1 MNVTERRERFRA
13 VLAGDECI
21 YPAPVFDPVSARIA
35 EDLGFEIGYFAEPA
49 AEATVLGGPN
59 FHAVLLSLSEL
70 AQQARRICRASNISL
85 EVEAYSGFGNALN
98 VMRTVEELEIAGVS
112 ALTIEDTVM
121 PIGFAGAEEMQF
133 RLTVD
138 PLISLEEGIGKMK
151 AAVAARKDP
160 SLVIVG
166 RTRALHLPI
175 GGVPETIRRVK
186 AYEKAG
192 VDAINLSGLGSLEQ
206 LEAIHAE
213 TKLPLVCGT
222 WLGTS
227 DKRSV
232 DKQFLAAHG
241 LRMEQPGHLS
251 LFAAMKA
258 EYDILKALRDG
269 AAPAELRIVQ
279 ASPELQGQVL
289 RKAQY
294 NEWIKNFLS

>member
-1 MNVTERRERFRA
+1 
-13 VLAGDECI
+13 
-21 YPAPVFDPVSARIA
+21 
-35 EDLGFEIGYFAEPA
+35 
-49 AEATVLGGPN
+49 
-59 FHAVLLSLSEL
+59 
-70 AQQARRICRASNISL
+70 
-85 EVEAYSGFGNALN
+85 
-98 VMRTVEELEIAGVS
+98 
-112 ALTIEDTVM
+112 
-121 PIGFAGAEEMQF
+121 
-133 RLTVD
+133 
-138 PLISLEEGIGKMK
+138 MK

-222 WLGTS
+222 WLGHS
-227 DKRSV
+227 DNRSV
-232 DKQFLAAHG
+232 DKKFLAAHG
-241 LRMEQPGHLS
+241 LLMEQPGHVS

-258 EYDILKALRDG
+258 EYDVLKALRNG
-269 AAPAELRIVQ
+269 AGPADLKPIL

-294 NEWIKNFLS
+294 NEWINNFLS